1 MPVFTGQDLLDGQLY
16 YPGNSITLAGARI
29 ESTRTGANA
38 LTIVIPFGFGVCK
51 GTGEKDLILPTSGSS
66 VFIGVAREME
76 IEKRAGFSLDAGG
89 LFGCPIKHELAY
101 TEAGDIAVYVDGPV
115 TLGSPVFLRHTAN
128 GSVVGT
134 FRGDA
139 DTSNAVLIVGASWLG
154 SVTGATSSNLKVA
167 PLRINRP

>member
-1 MPVFTGQDLLDGQLY
+1 MPVLTGQDLLDGQLY
-16 YPGNSITLAGARI
+16 YPGGPITLAGARI
-29 ESTRTGANA
+29 ESARTGVNA
-38 LTIVIPFGFGVCK
+38 LTVVIPFGFGVCK

-76 IEKRAGFSLDAGG
+76 IEKRAGFSLNATG
-89 LFGCPIKHELAY
+89 LFGCPVKHELTY
-101 TEAGDIAVYVDGPV
+101 TEAGDIAVYVDGNV

-128 GSVVGT
+128 GSVVGS

-139 DTSNAVLIVGASWLG
+139 DGSNAVLIAGASWMG
-154 SVTGATSSNLKVA
+154 TVTGGIPSDLKLA